1 MRMVCLD
8 VEGVLFPEIWQ
19 AIAAE
24 TGIEVLKRTTRDEP
38 DYKILMAERLAALK
52 EADISYQTL
61 ISVAKTIE
69 PLPGAAAFLDRLRA
83 KYQVALISDSY
94 YEFLQPLSAKIGR
107 PAIYCHR
114 LFADGDGTV
123 GGWKP
128 RLQDQKPKCVKA
140 FQALGFEIFAAGDS
154 HNDLGMLAAADH
166 AALVHAPAHICDQHP
181 ELTHCADHTALE
193 HEIETANWQHQAVA

>member
-19 AIAAE
+19 AIADE
-24 TGIEVLKRTTRDEP
+24 TCIEALKRTTRDEP
-38 DYKILMAERLAALK
+38 DYALLMAQRLAALK
-52 EADISYQTL
+52 VANISYQAL
-61 ISVAKTIE
+61 VSVAEKIE
-69 PLPGAAAFLDRLRA
+69 PLPGAREFLDRLRA

-114 LFADGDGTV
+114 LFADSDGTV

-128 RLQDQKPKCVKA
+128 RLHDQKPKCVRA
-140 FQALGFEIFAAGDS
+140 FQALGFEVFAAGDS

-166 AALVHAPAHICDQHP
+166 AALVHAPAHICEMHP
-181 ELTHCADHTALE
+181 ELTHCADYSALE
-193 HEIETANWQHQAVA
+193 HEIEVANWQHQAVA